1 MNIRKDLLPV
11 LVLFLASCQGRPTH
25 IPIIET
31 ALNDS
36 NSVYYTDFSAYPAV
50 RNDLPIGIF
59 DSGTGG
65 LTVMEAIMASRLLDG
80 ENYIYFGDQANM
92 PYGNYPSEEKT
103 DFLRELIMQ
112 DAFFLLGRK
121 VKILVVACNTATA
134 YGLEDIRAY
143 LDESG
148 SGIKVIGVI
157 NAGVNATLDR
167 IKPGEEVAV
176 GVLATVGT
184 VASGGYENTFRSLA
198 LERGYGDNILVVSH
212 GSLGFAEAV
221 DGKRDF
227 ICTDASGPR
236 DGYRGPSPDHP
247 QYKIELDLL
256 PAYGFDFSSNKM
268 LYEGTPEDPARLQ
281 LNAAENYARY
291 HLLSLMEQLR
301 RSSDP
306 KPLRYLV
313 LGCTH
318 YPYQLET
325 LTLMLEHLRQFRQ
338 GDQYPYR
345 DLIAP
350 DVEIIDPAL
359 ETARELY
366 YTLLKDNLLTYRLG
380 QSNAQFYLSVS
391 RKDPDNPQRLD
402 SLGRFTYEYKYGRMA
417 GLFAQDIDI
426 VPFSADNIDS
436 LTIER
441 FRSLRHTWPL
451 LPF

>member
-1 MNIRKDLLPV
+1 MNIRKDLLPF
-11 LVLFLASCQGRPTH
+11 LMLFLASCQGRPAR

-31 ALNDS
+31 ALSDT
-36 NSVYYTDFSAYPAV
+36 NSVYYTDFTAYPAF

-65 LTVMEAIMASRLLDG
+65 LTVMEAIIASRLLEG

-92 PYGNYPSEEKT
+92 PYGNYPAQGKT
-103 DFLRELIMQ
+103 GFLRELIMQ
-112 DAFFLLGRK
+112 DAFFLLGRQI
-121 VKILVVACNTATA
+121 KILVVACNTATA

-143 LDESG
+143 LEDSS
-148 SGIKVIGVI
+148 SGIKAIGVI

-167 IKPGEEVAV
+167 IRPGEEVAV

-198 LERGYGDNILVVSH
+198 LERGYGDNIMVVSH

-221 DGKRDF
+221 DGERDYVWP
-227 ICTDASGPR
+227 DASGPR
-236 DGYRGPSPDHP
+236 DGYRGPSQDHP
-247 QYKIELDLL
+247 QYKIERDLL
-256 PAYGFDFSSNKM
+256 PAYDFDFSSNKM
-268 LYEGTPEDPARLQ
+268 LYEGTPEDPVNLQ

-291 HLLSLMEQLR
+291 HLLNLIEKLR
-301 RSSDP
+301 GSSDP

-325 LTLMLEHLRQFRQ
+325 FTLMLEHLRQFRQ

-345 DLIAP
+345 DLIAQ

-366 YTLLKDNLLTYRLG
+366 YTLLKDSLLTYRLG
-380 QSNAQFYLSVS
+380 QSNAQFYISVP
-391 RKDPDNPQRLD
+391 RKDPEHPQRFD
-402 SLGRFTYEYKYGRMA
+402 SLGRFTYEYKYGRRE
-417 GLFAQDIDI
+417 GLFTNDVDI
-426 VPFSADNIDS
+426 VPFSADNMDS

-441 FRSLRHTWPL
+441 FRSLRYTWPL